1 MKICIVTS
9 SYPLNP
15 NDTIDAGVFVRDFAK
30 QLNKTEY
37 KVFVFTPRKEGI
49 VENERE
55 FEVYFFPWLG
65 KERDIAHQVD
75 PKNLKGFIKIL
86 SLLINGSFYFFRFVK
101 KRRID
106 RCLAMWA
113 IPSGLF
119 TLLTKKFFK
128 VPYDVWALGSD
139 IWKRKEYPFGEILV
153 KKILLNADN
162 RFADGIDFARDIEK
176 ISGKKCNFIPSCRT
190 LPINIK
196 GKAAVDKKKTNFL
209 FIGRWEKE
217 KGIDILIDATKL
229 LFKEIK
235 EIKLYV
241 FGGGSLEK
249 LIHEKIDKYNL
260 KDFIYINGFAN
271 PETAVKYLRACDCLV
286 IPSRIESIP
295 IVLSDAL
302 QMKKPVIVSD
312 VGDMGKLVKKYKM
325 GLVAEP
331 ENAEDLKDKMI
342 NFIKEDITK
351 YQKNI
356 DLLASKFN
364 IQKIV
369 QKYIDY
375 LNS

>member
-1 MKICIVTS
+1 
-9 SYPLNP
+9 
-15 NDTIDAGVFVRDFAK
+15 
-30 QLNKTEY
+30 
-37 KVFVFTPRKEGI
+37 
-49 VENERE
+49 
-55 FEVYFFPWLG
+55 
-65 KERDIAHQVD
+65 
-75 PKNLKGFIKIL
+75 
-86 SLLINGSFYFFRFVK
+86 
-101 KRRID
+101 
-106 RCLAMWA
+106 MWA

-229 LFKEIK
+229 LSKEIK

-312 VGDMGKLVKKYKM
+312 VGDMGKLVKKYKV